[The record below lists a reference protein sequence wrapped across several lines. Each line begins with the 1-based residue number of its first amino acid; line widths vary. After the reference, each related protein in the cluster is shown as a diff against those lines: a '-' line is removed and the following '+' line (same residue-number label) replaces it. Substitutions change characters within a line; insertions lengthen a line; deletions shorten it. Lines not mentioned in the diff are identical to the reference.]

1 MPGGNFSRFPSIV
14 EPAAT
19 RPRLWWQTGTPD
31 AVAGCVFGQ
40 VSERDGEV
48 LAPDDEKESQRL
60 PDARSLSG
68 ARAIARE
75 TGLDPGKS
83 LTASDLSL

>member
-1 MPGGNFSRFPSIV
+1 MQGGNLARFPSIV

-48 LAPDDEKESQRL
+48 LAPDDEQA
-60 PDARSLSG
+60 PAVARSALLPLLHPSRAVARPSLLVSMQLSG
-68 ARAIARE
+68 AH
-75 TGLDPGKS
+75 D
-83 LTASDLSL
+83 

>member
-1 MPGGNFSRFPSIV
+1 MPGGNFGRFPSIV

-48 LAPDDEKESQRL
+48 LAPDEQRERRWRPPLFDQGSSVSPRGDPPLTAELDEKR
-60 PDARSLSG
+60 
-68 ARAIARE
+68 
-75 TGLDPGKS
+75 
-83 LTASDLSL
+83 